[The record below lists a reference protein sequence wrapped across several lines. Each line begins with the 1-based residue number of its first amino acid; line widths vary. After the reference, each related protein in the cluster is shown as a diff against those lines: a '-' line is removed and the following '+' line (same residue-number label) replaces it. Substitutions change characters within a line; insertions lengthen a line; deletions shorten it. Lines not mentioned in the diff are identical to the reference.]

1 MSRPKYSFLVCPDP
15 QLIKG
20 HISKMLAQ
28 SGQSDWV
35 QRIFWGDDDEPL
47 PPTFWQDL
55 TIKSLFPQPKALI
68 IRRAHTFKVDQW
80 DKLDKAMPTISD
92 DVWPIYCL
100 EGQWKTKKA
109 PVPVALT
116 RRTLFKDAKKAGWI
130 WEMAGLNQ
138 AGLRDFV
145 TSWAKQNS
153 LQLAPGALDALV
165 MALPTDAVAAQLEL
179 DKLELAAGDEKT
191 ITREHTQLI
200 PDAGEMEFF
209 ALMDAL
215 GQRGAEASI
224 WKRVLADHL
233 KKSGDKMIF
242 NLIGYLASQA
252 RAYWMLQSGEES
264 KVKLPPFVKQKKGPV
279 ARRLGRKGIAKM
291 IDLALDAEL
300 SIKTGA
306 RTPEDTLDMLIAG
319 LITLFQSGR

>member
-1 MSRPKYSFLVCPDP
+1 MSRPRYSFLVCPDP

-20 HISKMLAQ
+20 QIARMLEQ
-28 SGQSDWV
+28 SGQSGWEERV
-35 QRIFWGDDDEPL
+35 YWGDDDDPL
-47 PPTFWQDL
+47 PPAFWQDL

-68 IRRAHTFKVDQW
+68 VRRAHSFKVDQW
-80 DKLDKAMPTISD
+80 DKLNDAMGSVSD
-92 DVWPIYCL
+92 EIWPIYCL

-116 RRTLFKDAKKAGWI
+116 RRDFFKTAKKSGWV
-130 WEMAGLNQ
+130 WEMPGLNI
-138 AGLRDFV
+138 GSLRDFV
-145 TSWAKQNS
+145 GNWAAENQ

-165 MALPTDAVAAQLEL
+165 QALPTDAVAARLEL
-179 DKLELAAGDEKT
+179 DKLELAAGDERT

-200 PDAGEMEFF
+200 PEAGEMEFF
-209 ALMDAL
+209 TLMDAL
-215 GQRGAEASI
+215 GQRGAEAGV

-233 KKSGDKMIF
+233 KKSGDKMVF

-252 RAYWMLQSGEES
+252 RAYWMLQSGEDS

-279 ARRLGRKGIAKM
+279 ARRLGPRGIAKM
-291 IDLALDAEL
+291 IDLALDAEM

-306 RTPEDTLDMLIAG
+306 RTPEDTLDILIAG
-319 LITLFQSGR
+319 LITLFQTGR